1 MDPVARRTK
10 STEERCRC
18 ATSNDAA
25 DRPASRAVNP
35 RPVDPARDGASP
47 DPCTTAHPARVVARS
62 HQPGARKL
70 AVHPHAVDDLR
81 DPDEEADQEG
91 QAEEHDD
98 DLEQASTFHEAM
110 MPQALRP
117 SLSGQTSASGTE
129 PARPPVSTAN
139 APDTAWGR
147 RPAPEQ
153 VRHVLAAPLR
163 WLPAAGNAGSSS
175 AAPPDLRSGAG
186 GSRRDSSCQSDPD

>member
-1 MDPVARRTK
+1 MP
-10 STEERCRC
+10 E
-18 ATSNDAA
+18 
-25 DRPASRAVNP
+25 
-35 RPVDPARDGASP
+35 ASP
-47 DPCTTAHPARVVARS
+47 APVMSGLGNDRAPGLPLAPGRWSAEKQRHILLVSSPA
-62 HQPGARKL
+62 PTNLGARKL
-70 AVHPHAVDDLR
+70 AVHPHAVDDPR
-81 DPDEEADQEG
+81 DPYEEADQEG

-175 AAPPDLRSGAG
+175 AAPSDLRSGAG
-186 GSRRDSSCQSDPD
+186 GSRRDSSCQSDPAGQIGTHSGRASRT